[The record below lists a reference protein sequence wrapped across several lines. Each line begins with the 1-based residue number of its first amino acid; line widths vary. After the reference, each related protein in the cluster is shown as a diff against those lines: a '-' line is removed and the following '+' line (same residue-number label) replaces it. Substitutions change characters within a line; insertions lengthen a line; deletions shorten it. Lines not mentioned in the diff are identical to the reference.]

1 VRLVDTHVRI
11 GFCREGLVARGTSQ
25 TGPSA
30 RRGWSLLGAL
40 LVAAGL
46 DTAPRGLH
54 AGVCRRRRA
63 HADERAW
70 RLRASGRDGL

>member
-11 GFCREGLVARGTSQ
+11 GFCREGLVAPGREPDRAFRAAWLKPAGCVA
-25 TGPSA
+25 G
-30 RRGWSLLGAL
+30 
-40 LVAAGL
+40 AAGL
-46 DTAPRGLH
+46 GTAPRGLQ